1 MNIRRLVLAT
11 AALVSAG
18 TVALAA
24 ASPALAASGQVYST
38 GANARSI
45 FNDQND
51 AVTAC
56 DRAENGR
63 AAVAFIRVKQA
74 DGSWLQRGWVV
85 DGNANGENN
94 CVTEIVNVNREGA
107 ALRLFSCELDNGT
120 LTRCEYAQLA
130 G

>member
-1 MNIRRLVLAT
+1 MKIRHFTIT
-11 AALVSAG
+11 AGAM
-18 TVALAA
+18 AA
-24 ASPALAASGQVYST
+24 AGLLTFGTALPAMAASGQVYSN
-38 GANARSI
+38 GAAARSL

-56 DRAENGR
+56 DRSENGK

-94 CVTEIVNVNREGA
+94 CVTEIVNVNREQA
-107 ALRLFSCELDNGT
+107 ALRLYSCESANGV
-120 LTRCEYAQLA
+120 LSNCEYAVLP

>member
-1 MNIRRLVLAT
+1 MNIRQL
-11 AALVSAG
+11 SIGAG
-18 TVALAA
+18 AVAA
-24 ASPALAASGQVYST
+24 AGVITFGTALPAMAASGQVYST
-38 GANARSI
+38 GAAARSL

-56 DRAENGR
+56 DRSENGK
-63 AAVAFIRVKQA
+63 AAVAFIRIKQA

-107 ALRLFSCELDNGT
+107 PLRLFSCESANDVLSN
-120 LTRCEYAQLA
+120 CEYAQLS

>member
-1 MNIRRLVLAT
+1 MNVRHTIHALA
-11 AALVSAG
+11 AVASAG
-18 TVALAA
+18 VMALAA
-24 ASPALAASGQVYST
+24 ASPALAASGQVYSS
-38 GANARSI
+38 GAGARSI

-56 DRAENGR
+56 DRSENGK

-94 CVTEIVNVNREGA
+94 CSTEIVNVNREGA
-107 ALRLFSCELDNGT
+107 ALRLFSCESVNGV
-120 LTRCEYAQLA
+120 LSNCEYATLQ